1 MLLRHQTGYLCR
13 LLPFPL
19 WPNMTGM
26 ILGLSL
32 AGFLRAAVAAAAAL
46 RVGQQSIRGIDS
58 AEFPRCPLG
67 LIWIS
72 CSVQRSFYEQC
83 LFIFFLP
90 CARQSVPQTSLMFPA
105 GPVLAARTS
114 LIVDNFADGVVSTLL
129 WSQSQQA
136 SCASV

>member
-1 MLLRHQTGYLCR
+1 MLFRHQTGYLCR

-19 WPNMTGM
+19 RPNMTGM
-26 ILGLSL
+26 ILVLSL
-32 AGFLRAAVAAAAAL
+32 AGFLRAAATL

-72 CSVQRSFYEQC
+72 CSVRRSFYEQC
-83 LFIFFLP
+83 LFFFFL
-90 CARQSVPQTSLMFPA
+90 CARQSVPQTRLMFPA
-105 GPVLAARTS
+105 SPVLAARS
-114 LIVDNFADGVVSTLL
+114 SSIVDNFADGFVSTLP
-129 WSQSQQA
+129 WSQLHQA